1 MQCRQ
6 IPCKV
11 FIRKKNSEQ
20 NNIHVDN
27 RGMPETIP
35 QNRLK
40 ISKILEKQLK
50 EFKKIIETVK
60 ECQKNQ
66 KHSEM
71 ENKEYLKKKRTELR
85 KDLEI
90 KVQMLS
96 EMMTKL
102 EGTQEQINGF
112 R

>member
-40 ISKILEKQLK
+40 ISKILEK
-50 EFKKIIETVK
+50 
-60 ECQKNQ
+60 
-66 KHSEM
+66 
-71 ENKEYLKKKRTELR
+71 
-85 KDLEI
+85 
-90 KVQMLS
+90 
-96 EMMTKL
+96 
-102 EGTQEQINGF
+102 
-112 R
+112 